1 MFVITGVTGKVGGQ
15 IASTLL
21 AEGHKV
27 RAVVRTAAKGEEWAA
42 KGCEISIANLDD
54 ATALTEAF
62 RGAEGVFLMTPPN
75 YDPEPGFP
83 DAERNAAAIREAIE
97 MAQPEKVVFL
107 STVGAHVVEFNLLN
121 NSGMTEAMLRTVSV
135 PVAFLRAAW
144 FMENAS
150 WDVASAKTGV
160 VRSFLQPLDHKIP
173 MIATKDISQ
182 IALELLGETWQGLR
196 VVELEAH
203 ERYSAAD
210 VAAAFESALGTPVR
224 TEIVPRS
231 SWEELFRSQ
240 GMTYPL
246 PRIRMIDGFN
256 EGWIDFEG
264 ERHTVRKGMTEL
276 SEVIGSLVQA

>member
-1 MFVITGVTGKVGGQ
+1 MFVITGVTGKVGGLV
-15 IASTLL
+15 ASTLL
-21 AEGHKV
+21 AQGHKV

-42 KGCEISIANLDD
+42 KGCEVSIANLDD
-54 ATALTEAF
+54 VTALTEAF

-75 YDPEPGFP
+75 YDPKPGFP
-83 DAERNAAAIREAIE
+83 DTERNAAAIREAIE
-97 MAQPEKVVFL
+97 TAQPEKVVFL

-160 VRSFLQPLDHKIP
+160 VHSFLQPLDHKIP
-173 MIATKDISQ
+173 MVATTDIAQT
-182 IALELLGETWQGLR
+182 AAELLGETWQGVR
-196 VVELEAH
+196 VVELEAR

-210 VAAAFESALGTPVR
+210 VAAALESALGTQVR

-240 GMTYPL
+240 GTTYPL
-246 PRIRMIDGFN
+246 ARIRMIDGFN

-264 ERHTVRKGMTEL
+264 ATHTIRKARTEL
-276 SEVIGSLVQA
+276 STVIQSLVQA

>member
-1 MFVITGVTGKVGGQ
+1 MFVITGVTGKVGGLV
-15 IASTLL
+15 ASTLL
-21 AEGHKV
+21 AQGHKV

-42 KGCEISIANLDD
+42 KGCEVSIANLDD
-54 ATALTEAF
+54 VTALTEAF

-75 YDPEPGFP
+75 YDPKPGFP
-83 DAERNAAAIREAIE
+83 DTERNAAAIREAIE

-160 VRSFLQPLDHKIP
+160 VHSFLQPLDHKIP
-173 MIATKDISQ
+173 MVATTDIAQT
-182 IALELLGETWQGLR
+182 AAELLGETWQGVR
-196 VVELEAH
+196 VVELEAR

-210 VAAAFESALGTPVR
+210 VAAALESALGTPVR

-240 GMTYPL
+240 GTTYPL

-264 ERHTVRKGMTEL
+264 AAHTIRKARTEL
-276 SEVIGSLVQA
+276 STVIKSLVQA

>member
-1 MFVITGVTGKVGGQ
+1 MFVITGVTGKVGSQ
-15 IASTLL
+15 VASTLL
-21 AEGHKV
+21 AQGHKV

-42 KGCEISIANLDD
+42 KGCKIFIANIDD

-83 DAERNAAAIREAIE
+83 DTERNAAAIREAIE
-97 MAQPEKVVFL
+97 AAQPEKLVYL

-121 NSGMTEAMLRTVSV
+121 NSGMTEATLRTVSV

-160 VRSFLQPLDHKIP
+160 VHSFLQPLDHKIP
-173 MIATKDISQ
+173 MIATKDIAQ
-182 IALELLGETWQGLR
+182 TAVELLGETWQGVR

-210 VAAAFESALGTPVR
+210 VATAFASALGTPVR
-224 TEIVPRS
+224 TELVPRS
-231 SWEELFRSQ
+231 RWEELFRSQ

-264 ERHTVRKGMTEL
+264 ATHTVRKVRTEL
-276 SEVIGSLVQA
+276 SAVIKLLVQA